1 MSEGYD
7 QAYLLSLVMVNVATY
22 LELSSKGATMVRGE
36 EGNFELLL
44 YQIARLYL
52 SEVSF
57 QKIPF

>member
-22 LELSSKGATMVRGE
+22 LELSLKGATMVRRE

-57 QKIPF
+57 QKIPL